1 MFYHNIKFSIL
12 KCYIF
17 ANFSPPPPPQKKG
30 EAVKMM
36 AKISMDR

>member
-17 ANFSPPPPPQKKG
+17 ANLPTPLQKKG
-30 EAVKMM
+30 GVSRKMPV
-36 AKISMDR
+36 KISMDR